1 MAEPLKSPLGKL
13 GLSLGRRVSVTL
25 ITVSVLSKSLKS
37 PQTVGEE
44 GDKSSP
50 DGGSLPSLTG
60 DKLMLEVKTL
70 EEFMEFMEEVK
81 LVSRASEPRNPLSS
95 LVKEFEGDI
104 LFLEEP
110 GAWLVVE
117 EMEEARLLRDLTD
130 SPKTEADEEEHPE
143 GGCRTKSTEEDDET
157 LLRRNSAS
165 MSSSCPFQGKG
176 MPSSWPSGIEWLSHS
191 FSHSQGSTRLETLP
205 TLFASKL

>member
-1 MAEPLKSPLGKL
+1 M
-13 GLSLGRRVSVTL
+13 
-25 ITVSVLSKSLKS
+25 
-37 PQTVGEE
+37 GED

-50 DGGSLPSLTG
+50 GEVGGSLPSFTG

-70 EEFMEFMEEVK
+70 EEFIEELK
-81 LVSRASEPRNPLSS
+81 LVSRASEPWKPLSS

-110 GAWLVVE
+110 GAWLFVE
-117 EMEEARLLRDLTD
+117 EMEEARLLRDLVD

-165 MSSSCPFQGKG
+165 MSSSCPVQGRG
-176 MPSSWPSGIEWLSHS
+176 MPSSWPSGIE
-191 FSHSQGSTRLETLP
+191 
-205 TLFASKL
+205 

>member
-1 MAEPLKSPLGKL
+1 M
-13 GLSLGRRVSVTL
+13 
-25 ITVSVLSKSLKS
+25 SVLSKSLKS

-95 LVKEFEGDI
+95 LVKELEGDI
-104 LFLEEP
+104 LVLEG
-110 GAWLVVE
+110 GAWLFVE
-117 EMEEARLLRDLTD
+117 EMEEARLLRDLVD
-130 SPKTEADEEEHPE
+130 SPKTDADEEEHPE
-143 GGCRTKSTEEDDET
+143 GGWRTKSREEDEET
-157 LLRRNSAS
+157 LRRRNSAS
-165 MSSSCPFQGKG
+165 RSSS
-176 MPSSWPSGIEWLSHS
+176 
-191 FSHSQGSTRLETLP
+191 
-205 TLFASKL
+205 

>member
-1 MAEPLKSPLGKL
+1 M
-13 GLSLGRRVSVTL
+13 
-25 ITVSVLSKSLKS
+25 SVLSKSLKS

-95 LVKEFEGDI
+95 LVKELEGDI
-104 LFLEEP
+104 LVLEG
-110 GAWLVVE
+110 GAWLFVE
-117 EMEEARLLRDLTD
+117 EMEEARLLRDLVD
-130 SPKTEADEEEHPE
+130 SPKTDADEEEHPE
-143 GGCRTKSTEEDDET
+143 GGWRTKSREEDDET
-157 LLRRNSAS
+157 LRRRNSAS
-165 MSSSCPFQGKG
+165 KSSS
-176 MPSSWPSGIEWLSHS
+176 
-191 FSHSQGSTRLETLP
+191 
-205 TLFASKL
+205 

>member
-1 MAEPLKSPLGKL
+1 M
-13 GLSLGRRVSVTL
+13 
-25 ITVSVLSKSLKS
+25 SVLSKSLKS

-95 LVKEFEGDI
+95 LVKELEGDI
-104 LFLEEP
+104 LVLEG
-110 GAWLVVE
+110 GAWLFVE
-117 EMEEARLLRDLTD
+117 EMEEARLLRDLVD
-130 SPKTEADEEEHPE
+130 SPKTDADEEEHPE
-143 GGCRTKSTEEDDET
+143 GGWRTKSTEEDDET

-165 MSSSCPFQGKG
+165 KSSS
-176 MPSSWPSGIEWLSHS
+176 
-191 FSHSQGSTRLETLP
+191 
-205 TLFASKL
+205 

>member
-1 MAEPLKSPLGKL
+1 M
-13 GLSLGRRVSVTL
+13 
-25 ITVSVLSKSLKS
+25 SVLSKSLKS

-95 LVKEFEGDI
+95 LVNELEGDI
-104 LFLEEP
+104 LVLEG
-110 GAWLVVE
+110 GAWLFVE
-117 EMEEARLLRDLTD
+117 EMEEARLLRDLVD
-130 SPKTEADEEEHPE
+130 SPKTDADEEEHPE
-143 GGCRTKSTEEDDET
+143 GGWRTKSTEEDDET

-165 MSSSCPFQGKG
+165 KSSS
-176 MPSSWPSGIEWLSHS
+176 
-191 FSHSQGSTRLETLP
+191 
-205 TLFASKL
+205 

>member
-1 MAEPLKSPLGKL
+1 M
-13 GLSLGRRVSVTL
+13 
-25 ITVSVLSKSLKS
+25 SVLSKSLKS

-95 LVKEFEGDI
+95 LVKELEGDI
-104 LFLEEP
+104 LVLEG
-110 GAWLVVE
+110 GAWLFVE
-117 EMEEARLLRDLTD
+117 EMEEARLLRDLVD
-130 SPKTEADEEEHPE
+130 SPKTDADEEEHPE
-143 GGCRTKSTEEDDET
+143 GGWRTKSTEEEDET
-157 LLRRNSAS
+157 LRRRNSAS
-165 MSSSCPFQGKG
+165 KSSS
-176 MPSSWPSGIEWLSHS
+176 
-191 FSHSQGSTRLETLP
+191 
-205 TLFASKL
+205 